1 MDRRQMSLAALMF
14 GAVLFN
20 HQPVTAQVMTING
33 NALNNYCNPNKSAPA
48 QEWAMAATCMGYLAA
63 VMDAFAGGGDVNGYR
78 ACIPPTADM
87 NQIVDIVKRFIR
99 NHPEKRHFLAVGLV
113 AASFSEAFPCKQN
126 R

>member
-1 MDRRQMSLAALMF
+1 M
-14 GAVLFN
+14 
-20 HQPVTAQVMTING
+20 
-33 NALNNYCNPNKSAPA
+33 
-48 QEWAMAATCMGYLAA
+48 MAGTCMGYLTA
-63 VMDAFAGGGDVNGYR
+63 VMDALAGGGNVNGYR

-87 NQIVDIVKRFIR
+87 NQIVDIVKSFIR